1 MKILDKFI
9 KILYTNIEATLLSE
23 VFMKTKKTKHKMLT
37 VMIVPHSTSRPIT
50 LDVSKDFIATIF
62 FIFVG
67 IFAWTGLIIHK
78 QLDYWAMKTE
88 NRILAKETEYF
99 AKEMLQ
105 ARQMADNL
113 REMDRE
119 LRKMLGLK
127 SKKAIIQSGGPTI
140 SELERITK
148 YLSEKKLSITPQE
161 FKQHV
166 SALTSET
173 QDLKKSFD
181 ESSNFIKN
189 EKSRWSSTPCQ
200 WPCYGRI
207 TGGFGPRI
215 HPIMGYKEIHLAIDI
230 AADRG
235 TPIKAPADGKVILA
249 DWQPGYG
256 KLIVIEHGWGFMTRY
271 GHCSKILVK
280 RDQKIK
286 RGQVIALVGST
297 GYATAPHL
305 HYEIWKNG
313 RAQNPK
319 KYLTEAILK

>member
-1 MKILDKFI
+1 
-9 KILYTNIEATLLSE
+9 
-23 VFMKTKKTKHKMLT
+23 MLT
-37 VMIVPHSTSRPIT
+37 VMIVPHSTSTPTT
-50 LDVSKDFIATIF
+50 LSVSKEFLAVMF

-67 IFAWTGLIIHK
+67 IFAWAGLIIHK
-78 QLDYWAMKTE
+78 QVDYWAMKTE
-88 NRILAKETEYF
+88 NSILAKESEYF

-105 ARQMADNL
+105 VRQMADNL

-119 LRKMLGLK
+119 TRKIIGLR
-127 SKKAIIQSGGPTI
+127 SKKAVIQSGGPTV

-148 YLSEKKLSITPQE
+148 YLTEKKLTITPQE
-161 FKQHV
+161 FKQHLV
-166 SALTSET
+166 ALETET
-173 QDLKKSFD
+173 QDIKKSFD

-200 WPCYGRI
+200 WPVHGRI
-207 TGGFGPRI
+207 TCGFGPRV
-215 HPIMGYKEIHLAIDI
+215 HPIKKYKEIHLAIDI

-235 TPIKAPADGKVILA
+235 DPIKSPAAGEVILA

-256 KLIVIEHGWGFMTRY
+256 KLIVIEHHWGFMTRY

-280 RDQKIK
+280 QGQKVK
-286 RGQVIALVGST
+286 RGQTIGLIGST

>member
-1 MKILDKFI
+1 MK
-9 KILYTNIEATLLSE
+9 
-23 VFMKTKKTKHKMLT
+23 MKKTKHKMLT

-50 LDVSKDFIATIF
+50 LDVSKEFLIVMF

-67 IFAWTGLIIHK
+67 VFAWAGLIIHK
-78 QLDYWAMKTE
+78 QIDYWAMKTE
-88 NRILAKETEYF
+88 NRMLAKESEYF

-105 ARQMADNL
+105 VRQMADNL

-119 LRKMLGLK
+119 TRKIIGLK
-127 SKKAIIQSGGPTI
+127 SKKAVIQSGGPTVD
-140 SELERITK
+140 ELERITK
-148 YLSEKKLSITPQE
+148 YLTEKKLSIMLQE

-189 EKSRWSSTPCQ
+189 EKSRWSATPCQ
-200 WPCYGRI
+200 WPVYGRI
-207 TGGFGPRI
+207 TCGFGPRI
-215 HPIMGYKEIHLAIDI
+215 HPIKKYKEIHLAIDI
-230 AADRG
+230 AAERG
-235 TPIKAPADGKVILA
+235 DPIKSPAAGEVILA

-256 KLIVIEHGWGFMTRY
+256 KLIVLEHQWGFMTRY

-280 RDQKIK
+280 QGQKVK
-286 RGQVIALVGST
+286 RGQTIGFIGST

-305 HYEIWKNG
+305 HYEIWKNN
-313 RAQNPK
+313 RALNPK
-319 KYLTEAILK
+319 RYLTEAILK